1 MDKKNKNFTIIDWE
15 VFQYIKSFARSG
27 KDLNRKPS
35 YSELLIIFYI
45 RGFGEQGY
53 YGSQASLGSLLG
65 MSQEQISR
73 SLKTIFDT
81 IHCRTYLPILYK
93 HDNTI
98 YFNDSFLD
106 YSFVEQ
112 KPSW

>member
-15 VFQYIKSFARSG
+15 AFQYIKTFARSG
-27 KDLNRKPS
+27 KDLERKPS

-81 IHCRTYLPILYK
+81 IHYRTYLPILYK
-93 HDNTI
+93 RNNTI
-98 YFNDSFLD
+98 YFNESFLD